1 MNPDGGFKHSSP
13 RISANTTP
21 RGSRRNQIR
30 WENKNRSST
39 KNIIRFHGWTWNWY
53 NLWFIIFESLHK
65 MNLRT
70 NKRRHNNADY
80 SILDTCSKKNCDK
93 REQIILALLR
103 DHRRCFIGLI
113 SWEFMFERFYDRPLI
128 PGSQHF
134 YYLHHACHSLILS
147 PLQFQVTFYQL
158 ASVKDGSTNRPI
170 AGSKCELH
178 TNIINSLPKDDT
190 VYRK

>member
-1 MNPDGGFKHSSP
+1 
-13 RISANTTP
+13 
-21 RGSRRNQIR
+21 
-30 WENKNRSST
+30 
-39 KNIIRFHGWTWNWY
+39 
-53 NLWFIIFESLHK
+53 

-158 ASVKDGSTNRPI
+158 ASVNRRI
-170 AGSKCELH
+170 DQSANSWFKVCTSQEYH
-178 TNIINSLPKDDT
+178 QFTSEDETNSLPKDDT